1 MASVESS
8 WARHAYRVAPS
19 FAVSQNG
26 EMSARSEGSSNPRAD
41 QSRLAECLK
50 VSSEFPQP
58 DVIRYAAELLGR
70 GALVAF
76 PTETVYGLGAQ
87 ASNPKAVSDV
97 FLAKGR
103 PLTDPL
109 ILHVARVEQVHEAAA
124 ELAARFWPGPLTL
137 VLPRHPD
144 VLDLITASQ
153 LTVAV
158 RIPSHPVAQALLIE
172 TGFAVAAPSANRF
185 GRISPSSA
193 AHVLSELAGE
203 YDLLLD
209 GGPST
214 MGVESTV
221 VDLSGAVPKL
231 LRPGGVTLEE
241 LSLVLGEIAYVDRGV
256 AAETTNAN
264 APGQFLRHY
273 SPLTPLL
280 LVEGEEPLTQQLVQA
295 LGDKGVTALSVEIP
309 QDQIQAARHLY
320 QLLREADATDATLL
334 LVRPTQSTGIGRAV
348 NDRLFR
354 AAQGRSMKDCS
365 EESVSRALAIA
376 LGELP

>member
-1 MASVESS
+1 MS
-8 WARHAYRVAPS
+8 H
-19 FAVSQNG
+19 NG
-26 EMSARSEGSSNPRAD
+26 EMSARSEGFSNPSAD
-41 QSRLAECLK
+41 QSRLAEYRQ
-50 VSSEFPQP
+50 VSTESPQP
-58 DVIRYAAELLGR
+58 DVIRYAAELLDS

-76 PTETVYGLGAQ
+76 PTETVYGLGAR
-87 ASNPKAVSDV
+87 ASNPKAISDV

-109 ILHVARVEQVHEAAA
+109 ILHVAQVEQVHELVSEFPEDAA

-153 LTVAV
+153 PTVAV
-158 RIPSHPVAQALLIE
+158 RIPSHPVAQALLLE

-193 AHVLSELAGE
+193 AHVVSELAGQ
-203 YDLLLD
+203 YDLLMD
-209 GGPST
+209 GGPT
-214 MGVESTV
+214 TLGVESTV
-221 VDLSGAVPKL
+221 VDLSGPVPKL
-231 LRPGGVTLEE
+231 LRPGGVTLED
-241 LSLVLGEIAYVDRGV
+241 LSEVLGEITYVDRVV
-256 AAETTNAN
+256 AAETTNAP
-264 APGQFLRHY
+264 APGLFLRHY

-280 LVEGEEPLTQQLVQA
+280 LVEGEESLTEQLVQA
-295 LGDKGVTALSVEIP
+295 LGEKGVTARSVEIP
-309 QDQIQAARHLY
+309 QDQVQAARNLY

-334 LVRPTQSTGIGRAV
+334 LVRPTQPAGIGRAV

-354 AAQGRSMKDCS
+354 AAQGRSLKDCS
-365 EESVSRALAIA
+365 EESVRRALAIA

>member
-1 MASVESS
+1 MS
-8 WARHAYRVAPS
+8 H
-19 FAVSQNG
+19 NG
-26 EMSARSEGSSNPRAD
+26 EMSARSEGFSNPSAD
-41 QSRLAECLK
+41 QSRLAEYRQ
-50 VSSEFPQP
+50 VSTESPEP
-58 DVIRYAAELLGR
+58 DVIRYAAELLDS

-76 PTETVYGLGAQ
+76 PTETVYGLGAR
-87 ASNPKAVSDV
+87 ASNPKAISDV

-109 ILHVARVEQVHEAAA
+109 ILHVARVEQVHELVSNFPEAAA

-153 LTVAV
+153 PTVAV

-193 AHVLSELAGE
+193 AHVVSELAGQ

-209 GGPST
+209 GGPT
-214 MGVESTV
+214 TLGVESTV
-221 VDLSGAVPKL
+221 VDLSGPVPKL

-241 LSLVLGEIAYVDRGV
+241 LNLVLSEITYVDRVV

-273 SPLTPLL
+273 SPLTPLV

-309 QDQIQAARHLY
+309 QDQIEAARNLY
-320 QLLREADATDATLL
+320 QLLREADATDAKLL
-334 LVRPTQSTGIGRAV
+334 LVRPTQSAGIGRAV

-354 AAQGRSMKDCS
+354 AAQGRSLKDCS
-365 EESVSRALAIA
+365 EESVRRALAIA
-376 LGELP
+376 LAELP